1 MYYDFD
7 GEKINLVNFTPIDNK
22 ETRELQKLK
31 DRFVNKYST
40 MSGPFNIWF
49 IIIGIIIG
57 ISIPLCFV
65 ATACLFI
72 TFAGF
77 IGLIILALVKAN
89 KCAHLSNQIKI
100 ANNLL
105 ATAIHNDRVRHDEKL
120 RLLEREKLLESNEM
134 KQVEIKTDLKEGKLP
149 FRPER

>member
-22 ETRELQKLK
+22 ETRELQELK
-31 DRFVNKYST
+31 DRFVNKYSK

-77 IGLIILALVKAN
+77 IGLIILGLVKAN

>member
-22 ETRELQKLK
+22 ETRELQELK
-31 DRFVNKYST
+31 DRFVNKYSK

-77 IGLIILALVKAN
+77 LGLIILALVKAN

>member
-22 ETRELQKLK
+22 ETRELQELK
-31 DRFVNKYST
+31 DRFVNKYSK

>member
-22 ETRELQKLK
+22 ETRELQELK
-31 DRFVNKYST
+31 DRFVSKYSK

>member
-22 ETRELQKLK
+22 ETRELQALK
-31 DRFVNKYST
+31 DKLTEKYLK

-49 IIIGIIIG
+49 IIVGIIIG

-65 ATACLFI
+65 ALECLAI
-72 TFAGF
+72 TFIAF
-77 IGLIILALVKAN
+77 VALIVLALVKAN

-100 ANNLL
+100 ANDLL

-120 RLLEREKLLESNEM
+120 RLMERERLLESNEM
-134 KQVEIKTDLKEGKLP
+134 KQIEIKADLKEGKLP

>member
-22 ETRELQKLK
+22 ETRELQELK
-31 DRFVNKYST
+31 DRFVNKYSK

-65 ATACLFI
+65 ALECLAI
-72 TFAGF
+72 TFIAF
-77 IGLIILALVKAN
+77 VALIVLALVKAN

-100 ANNLL
+100 ANDLL

-120 RLLEREKLLESNEM
+120 RLMERERLLESNEM
-134 KQVEIKTDLKEGKLP
+134 KQIEIKADLKEGKLP

>member
-22 ETRELQKLK
+22 ETRELQELK
-31 DRFVNKYST
+31 DRFVNKYSK

-49 IIIGIIIG
+49 IVIGIIIG

-65 ATACLFI
+65 ATTCLFI

-120 RLLEREKLLESNEM
+120 RLMEREKLLEANEM

>member
-22 ETRELQKLK
+22 ETRELQALK
-31 DRFVNKYST
+31 DKLTEKYLK

-49 IIIGIIIG
+49 IIVGIIIG

-65 ATACLFI
+65 ALECLAI
-72 TFAGF
+72 TFIAF
-77 IGLIILALVKAN
+77 VALIVLALVKAN

-100 ANNLL
+100 ANDLL

-120 RLLEREKLLESNEM
+120 RLMERERLLESNEM
-134 KQVEIKTDLKEGKLP
+134 KQVEIKTDLNEGKLP

>member
-22 ETRELQKLK
+22 ETRELQELK
-31 DRFVNKYST
+31 DRLVNKYSK

-49 IIIGIIIG
+49 ILLGIIIG

-89 KCAHLSNQIKI
+89 KCAHLGNQIKI

>member
-22 ETRELQKLK
+22 ETRELQALK
-31 DRFVNKYST
+31 DKFTDEYLK

-49 IIIGIIIG
+49 IIVGIIIG

-65 ATACLFI
+65 ALECLAI
-72 TFAGF
+72 TFIAF
-77 IGLIILALVKAN
+77 VALIVLALVKAN

-100 ANNLL
+100 ANDLL

-120 RLLEREKLLESNEM
+120 RLMERERLLESNEM
-134 KQVEIKTDLKEGKLP
+134 KQIEIKADLKEGKLP

>member
-22 ETRELQKLK
+22 ETRELQELK
-31 DRFVNKYST
+31 DRLVNKYSK
-40 MSGPFNIWF
+40 MSGPLNIWF

-65 ATACLFI
+65 ATTCLFI

>member
-1 MYYDFD
+1 M
-7 GEKINLVNFTPIDNK
+7 VNFTPIDNK
-22 ETRELQKLK
+22 ETRELQELK
-31 DRFVNKYST
+31 DRFVNKYSK

>member
-22 ETRELQKLK
+22 ETRELQELK
-31 DRFVNKYST
+31 DRLVNKYSK
-40 MSGPFNIWF
+40 MSGPLNIWF

>member
-22 ETRELQKLK
+22 ETRELQELK
-31 DRFVNKYST
+31 DRLVNKYSK

-49 IIIGIIIG
+49 ILLGIIIG

-100 ANNLL
+100 SNNLL